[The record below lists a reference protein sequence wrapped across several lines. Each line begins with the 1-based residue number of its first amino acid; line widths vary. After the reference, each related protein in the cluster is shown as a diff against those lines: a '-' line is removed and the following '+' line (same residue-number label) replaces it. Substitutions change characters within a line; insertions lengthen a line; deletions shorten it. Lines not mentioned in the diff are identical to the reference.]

1 MANVNFAF
9 GLRPVRYIG
18 GAPYNGA
25 CNTYI
30 APASYATNMFIGD
43 PVVITGTSSAGTIG
57 GAYSQ
62 INVATA
68 GATNQLTGVIV
79 GFEPNP
85 SVVSLGYG
93 LASTLRKVYVA
104 DDPALLF
111 EMQEDSVG
119 GNIALAS
126 VGLNANLV
134 SGTGSIYT
142 KRSGWMLDSSTV
154 AADATF
160 QLTLRSFV
168 DRPDNDVATEAN
180 ANALVSINLHTS
192 RFAAVA
198 GL

>member
-1 MANVNFAF
+1 
-9 GLRPVRYIG
+9 LG

-25 CNTYI
+25 VNTYI

-43 PVVITGTSSAGTIG
+43 PVVITGTSSVGTTG
-57 GAYSQ
+57 GAYAQ

-68 GATNQLTGVIV
+68 GATNQITGVIV

-93 LASTLRKVYVA
+93 LASTLRKVYVC
-104 DDPALLF
+104 DDPTVLF
-111 EMQEDSVG
+111 EIQEDSVG
-119 GNIALAS
+119 GNIAAAS

-134 SGTGSIYT
+134 SGTGSTFT

-160 QLTLRSFV
+160 QLIVRGFV
-168 DRPDNDVATEAN
+168 DRVENDAVTDSFAK
-180 ANALVSINLHTS
+180 ALVSINLHTN
-192 RFAAVA
+192 RYGAVA